1 MKPTPWPQALAL
13 SKAEEIETLRQTA
26 INLGP
31 CSYCGPW
38 LLDQLESI
46 AADLRSDLTPQT
58 YESSQRIARDRISA
72 AEEHAAALLSLTR
85 KQAEKIKAEA
95 YRQAD
100 GIRSSTLKALRL
112 AVDSLDR

>member
-1 MKPTPWPQALAL
+1 MLAPN
-13 SKAEEIETLRQTA
+13 KTDEIEALRQTA

-31 CSYCGPW
+31 CSYTGPW

-46 AADLRSDLTPQT
+46 AADLRADLTPQT

-72 AEEHAAALLSLTR
+72 AEEHAAALLSLAR
-85 KQAEKIKAEA
+85 KQADEIKQEA

-100 GIRSSTLKALRL
+100 SIRSSTLKALRL
-112 AVDSLDR
+112 AVDRLEA

>member
-1 MKPTPWPQALAL
+1 MNPTAWPPTLAP
-13 SKAEEIETLRQTA
+13 SKADEIETLRQTA

-46 AADLRSDLTPQT
+46 AADLRSDVTPQT

-85 KQAEKIKAEA
+85 KQAEEIKAQA

-100 GIRSSTLKALRL
+100 DIKRRTLKALRL
-112 AVDSLDR
+112 ATDQLDA